1 MIKSFLEIVEM
12 FMIYWRYTYN
22 ETYKELES
30 KYKLNNDP
38 NNPNSPS
45 SWASSDSCGGSDD

>member
-38 NNPNSPS
+38 NNLNSPS
-45 SWASSDSCGGSDD
+45 SWASSDSCGGSD

>member
-45 SWASSDSCGGSDD
+45 SWASSDSCGGSD